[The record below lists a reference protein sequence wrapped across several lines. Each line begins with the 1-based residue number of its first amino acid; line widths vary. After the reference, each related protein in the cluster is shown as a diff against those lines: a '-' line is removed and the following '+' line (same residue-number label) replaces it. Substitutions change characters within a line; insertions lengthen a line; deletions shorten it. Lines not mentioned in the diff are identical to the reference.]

1 MGQAQI
7 SSTSPFQ
14 KKTLRAYF
22 ADLVG
27 APRKARMALVGALI
41 LMVISPAGFSAITPF
56 VTAAFSA
63 ATHRAQSE
71 AILMFV
77 AMPLLLGPLIL
88 PIAGAWVDRW
98 GARAVTIPSV
108 ILYAATTALIPLVG
122 ETLWFLVPM
131 IILAAMFGFMCS
143 LAVVFKVITGWFT
156 EHRGIGFALIG
167 ILSSFTGAV
176 FSPAFQWLIYGSAG
190 SDGSV
195 SALGQLGGIGW
206 SGAYFV
212 MAGLIAVL
220 GIPSALFLI
229 SEPTD
234 RSADKR
240 RPISAPPQRQK
251 DAPGIPLRVA
261 IKTRTW
267 LSITFFLAITAAG
280 PMTVRQNSVDFF
292 QQRGF
297 DLGDVALSQS
307 ILFMASILGLF
318 IGGMVLDRSRRP
330 WIIAPLLAMVPI
342 GLIIAYGNHGSVP
355 LLYVAMGALGFATG
369 AESALGPF
377 LVARYFGPK
386 AFAQIQGLTLAICS
400 LSFGLTPFF
409 TSAMASA
416 VGSYFVPFAIL
427 TGLTMVAVALA
438 ALLPEYPPEWPV
450 PVDISAE

>member
-27 APRKARMALVGALI
+27 APGKARRALLGALV

-63 ATHRAQSE
+63 ATHQTQSE
-71 AILMFV
+71 AILIFV

-98 GARAVTIPSV
+98 GARAVTIPAV
-108 ILYAATTALIPLVG
+108 ILYAVTTALIPLASG
-122 ETLWFLVPM
+122 APWLLAPL

-143 LAVVFKVITGWFT
+143 LAVVFKVITGWFP

-176 FSPAFQWLIYGSAG
+176 FSPVFQWLIYGSSG
-190 SDGSV
+190 GDGAV
-195 SALGQLGGIGW
+195 SALGQPGGIGW

-220 GIPSALFLI
+220 GIPSGLFLI
-229 SEPTD
+229 SEPAG
-234 RSADKR
+234 RSLGRFLPMPVASLRKHDV
-240 RPISAPPQRQK
+240 
-251 DAPGIPLRVA
+251 PGVSLGAA

-267 LSITFFLAITAAG
+267 ISITFFLAITAAG

-297 DLGDVALSQS
+297 DLGDIALSQS
-307 ILFMASILGLF
+307 ILFMASIVGLL

-330 WIIAPLLAMVPI
+330 WIIAPLLAMVPM

-355 LLYVAMGALGFATG
+355 LLYIAMGALGFATG

-377 LVARYFGPK
+377 LIARYFGPK
-386 AFAQIQGLTLAICS
+386 AFAQLQGLTLAICS
-400 LSFGLTPFF
+400 LSFGLTPFVA
-409 TSAMASA
+409 SVMALA
-416 VGSYFVPFAIL
+416 VGSYFIPFAIL
-427 TGLTMVAVALA
+427 IGLTMVAVVAA
-438 ALLPEYPPEWPV
+438 ALLPGYPPEWPV
-450 PVDISAE
+450 PVDMDAR

>member
-1 MGQAQI
+1 MGQAQV

-27 APRKARMALVGALI
+27 APRKARMALVGSLI

-71 AILMFV
+71 AILIFV

-98 GARAVTIPSV
+98 GARAVTIPAV
-108 ILYAATTALIPLVG
+108 TLYAVTTVLIPLVG
-122 ETLWFLVPM
+122 ESLWFLAPM

-143 LAVVFKVITGWFT
+143 LAVVFKVITGWFP

-176 FSPAFQWLIYGSAG
+176 FSPLFQWLIYGSAG

-195 SALGQLGGIGW
+195 STLGQAGGIGW

-220 GIPSALFLI
+220 GIPSGLLLI
-229 SEPTD
+229 SEPTG
-234 RSADKR
+234 RSPDKLLPMPVPALR
-240 RPISAPPQRQK
+240 K
-251 DAPGIPLRVA
+251 NDAAGIPLGAA

-297 DLGDVALSQS
+297 DLGDIALSQS

-318 IGGMVLDRSRRP
+318 IGGTVLDRSRRP
-330 WIIAPLLAMVPI
+330 WIIAPLLAMVPM
-342 GLIIAYGNHGSVP
+342 GVVIAYVNQGSVS

-369 AESALGPF
+369 AESALGPY

-386 AFAQIQGLTLAICS
+386 AFAQLQGLTLAICS
-400 LSFGLTPFF
+400 LSFGLTPFI
-409 TSAMASA
+409 TSAVAQA
-416 VGSYFVPFAIL
+416 VGSYFIPFAVL
-427 TGLTMVAVALA
+427 TGLMMVAVMLA
-438 ALLPEYPPEWPV
+438 ALLPDYPPEWPV
-450 PVDISAE
+450 PVELYAK